1 MKLKKRLPESRSQ
14 KKERLAADRD
24 RRALDREQALGRREA
39 WLAQHDRG
47 KALYHE
53 WRNATL
59 HRLDSDDAY
68 AHFEAVHR
76 SYWDLFRHI
85 GMPTTELSLAL
96 QRHRDGKPFDP
107 EPLVEEL
114 EVQVRFLPRIAH
126 LLKQLARAGR
136 LSDEQQ
142 GRLHS
147 VLCRQLAFDGW
158 HRHFRTLARLARA
171 LDSAALRARLQALP
185 ATPQVALLWEH
196 LEQETRMAPHAP
208 RTPKLLPT
216 PPHDKTC
223 PAQHEQ
229 SESPR
234 LWSGRA
240 REGELRRGNSE
251 APIGERVGE
260 G

>member
-24 RRALDREQALGRREA
+24 RRELDREQARDRREA

-59 HRLDSDDAY
+59 HRLDSDTAY

-85 GMPTTELSLAL
+85 GMPSTELSLAL
-96 QRHRDGKPFDP
+96 QRHRDGKPVDP

-114 EVQVRFLPRIAH
+114 ESQVIFLPRIAH

-136 LSDEQQ
+136 LSDHQQ
-142 GRLHS
+142 SRLHA

-158 HRHFRTLARLARA
+158 HRHFRVLARLARA
-171 LDSAALRARLQALP
+171 LDRQSPALRERLQALP
-185 ATPQVALLWEH
+185 ATPQVTLLWEH
-196 LEQETRMAPHAP
+196 LEQETRMTPAATLASPPAPESP
-208 RTPKLLPT
+208 
-216 PPHDKTC
+216 
-223 PAQHEQ
+223 EQ
-229 SESPR
+229 SH
-234 LWSGRA
+234 
-240 REGELRRGNSE
+240 
-251 APIGERVGE
+251 
-260 G
+260 